1 MSKIQINS
9 LQTAGSELFDS
20 SESFLTELQATE
32 AHAIYG
38 GKSKKK
44 GSGKSSKK
52 GSGKSSRRGSSG
64 NSSGRTVVIVPV
76 PFPFP
81 TFPHP
86 RYC

>member
-32 AHAIYG
+32 AHAVYG

-44 GSGKSSKK
+44 GSGKGSKK
-52 GSGKSSRRGSSG
+52 GSGKGSRKGSG
-64 NSSGRTVVIVPV
+64 RNSSGRIVVIV

-81 TFPHP
+81 IHPHP